1 MFIFFVHKARIVA
14 NSAGVQKDYSHHFHK
29 FLQITAIKNFNGL
42 DLFKVTNL
50 QNELTEH
57 IEDTKTRFGNLDKEI
72 HIFRNNYVTEVQ
84 ECRRSSDGLDQR
96 LSKLEGVCVRLDSF
110 SDSLERIKEGLNR
123 HVSGLWSCINELNTT
138 VTSHGALIDNIQT
151 VQLENIHSRI
161 HKLNSSV
168 LDLGR
173 QFHIFRNRDFTGES
187 KKAGAMGFNFESKE
201 NTYLMEG
208 MRLK

>member
-1 MFIFFVHKARIVA
+1 M
-14 NSAGVQKDYSHHFHK
+14 
-29 FLQITAIKNFNGL
+29 
-42 DLFKVTNL
+42 TNL

-72 HIFRNNYVTEVQ
+72 HIIRNNHVTEVH
-84 ECRRSSDGLDQR
+84 ECRRVNDGLDQR

-110 SDSLERIKEGLNR
+110 SDSLGRIKEGLNR
-123 HVSGLWSCINELNTT
+123 HLSGLWSCVNELNTT

-151 VQLENIHSRI
+151 VQMENINSRI

-173 QFHIFRNRDFTGES
+173 QFHIFRNQDFTGES
-187 KKAGAMGFNFESKE
+187 QKAGAMGFYFESRE
-201 NTYLMEG
+201 NTYLMKG
-208 MRLK
+208 MMLK